1 MMSRLT
7 TRLFP
12 FCLALALAWLGPTQ
26 SIHAQDPS
34 PVSLQTTDYMLP
46 HISTVPATAGDHVE
60 LFVRETVRL
69 GRHRDRPA
77 VLMVHGTTQS
87 TVTSFDIQLENYSWM
102 DHLARAGFD
111 VFAMDLTGYGL
122 SPRPRMEIWLR

>member
-1 MMSRLT
+1 MNRYT
-7 TRLFP
+7 TSKLS
-12 FCLALALAWLGPTQ
+12 LGLMLAWLGPMA
-26 SIHAQDPS
+26 SLGAQTLTPENIR
-34 PVSLQTTDYMLP
+34 TTDYLVP

-60 LFVRETVRL
+60 LFVRETVQP

-87 TVTSFDIQLENYSWM
+87 TVTSFDIRLENYSWM
-102 DHLARAGFD
+102 DHLATAGFD

-122 SPRPRMEIWLR
+122 SPRPRM